1 VQAIVE
7 VLVTT
12 ETATST
18 SSDENDRSWAGTD
31 FSGLDDLGALRH
43 FIGIYDYLLNGGDFD
58 DCGYELTWP

>member
-1 VQAIVE
+1 VE

-12 ETATST
+12 ETTSST
-18 SSDENDRSWAGTD
+18 RSDENDHSWAGTD

-43 FIGIYDYLLNGGDFD
+43 FIGICDYLLNGDDSD